1 MSDVPTLHYLVTA
14 IDEAPSPHER
24 DDLLDEFVG
33 AIEESDDATLEEWL
47 GFEENAIDPSSD
59 LDGALF
65 RLQAVTSALSL
76 GANLVHKGA
85 TAVRKVLDKWIGR
98 LQKTL
103 TALKTAKGAAQV
115 YLEVNVKAVTLGI
128 AW

>member
-1 MSDVPTLHYLVTA
+1 MQGTHLAVSDYASGT
-14 IDEAPSPHER
+14 
-24 DDLLDEFVG
+24 
-33 AIEESDDATLEEWL
+33 
-47 GFEENAIDPSSD
+47 SSG
-59 LDGALF
+59 LDGALL

-85 TAVRKVLDKWIGR
+85 TAVRNVLNKWIGR
-98 LQKTL
+98 LQHTL
-103 TALKTAKGAAQV
+103 TTLKTTKGAAQV